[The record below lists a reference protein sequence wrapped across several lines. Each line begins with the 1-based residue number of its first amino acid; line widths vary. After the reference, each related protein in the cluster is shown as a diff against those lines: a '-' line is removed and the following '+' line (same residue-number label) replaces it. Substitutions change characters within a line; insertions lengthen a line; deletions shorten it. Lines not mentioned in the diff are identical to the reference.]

1 MDERR
6 RPYNL
11 FQNEGNISLI
21 LYLALL
27 GSICRCRIHETFTS
41 RKEKG
46 FCFSVLCWTLV
57 SSLRCPYERSLTIFA
72 LLALALGFDWVVYL

>member
-27 GSICRCRIHETFTS
+27 GSICRYRIHETFTS
-41 RKEKG
+41 EKEKG
-46 FCFSVLCWTLV
+46 FNSKRVFLSCV
-57 SSLRCPYERSLTIFA
+57 
-72 LLALALGFDWVVYL
+72 GH

>member
-21 LYLALL
+21 LYLAPL
-27 GSICRCRIHETFTS
+27 GSICRCRIHDTFTS
-41 RKEKG
+41 EKEEG
-46 FCFSVLCWTLV
+46 FNSKRVFLSCVGHYYLHCVVPIKHHSQY
-57 SSLRCPYERSLTIFA
+57 LRS
-72 LLALALGFDWVVYL
+72 